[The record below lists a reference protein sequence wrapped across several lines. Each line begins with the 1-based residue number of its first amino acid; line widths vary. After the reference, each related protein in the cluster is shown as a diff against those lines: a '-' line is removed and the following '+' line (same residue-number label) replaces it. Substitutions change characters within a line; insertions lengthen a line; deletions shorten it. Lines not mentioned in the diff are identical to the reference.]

1 MNAFFAFFCKLC
13 CMLTASC
20 IDSGRFLH
28 NFIPILQV
36 VILKQNH
43 SMKKIAAYSAIL
55 LLAALLTSF
64 TPPGNGNIITF
75 DNGANY
81 FWKADNCIAPLVPH
95 TSQRDMKSS
104 KGFFMVD
111 VTFQLPAGHC
121 DIPARGTTTT
131 RYALEPEQWAVIHSD
146 GRVIAK
152 ILQRANGK

>member
-1 MNAFFAFFCKLC
+1 
-13 CMLTASC
+13 MLAPSSV
-20 IDSGRFLH
+20 DSICFVH
-28 NFIPILQV
+28 SFIPILQV
-36 VILKQNH
+36 FILKQNH
-43 SMKKIAAYSAIL
+43 PMKKIAAYSSII

-64 TPPGNGNIITF
+64 TPPGSGNGNIITF

-104 KGFFMVD
+104 KGFYMVD
-111 VTFQLPAGHC
+111 VNFQLPPGHC
-121 DIPARGTTTT
+121 DVPARGTTTT